1 MIGERIRAARK
12 AQGLSLRALAERIG
26 LSHEMIRRYEQGKAT
41 PSESA
46 LLALAD
52 ALGRKPNYF
61 LRPTLIGEIKPVS
74 RLKRTLLAS
83 QRAMMILQVQDWLE
97 RYLIIERILGLNTR
111 FEFPEGFPY
120 PVRQMEDVEQAA
132 VALRNAWQVGL
143 DPIANLVE
151 LLEERG
157 LRVGALSGF
166 DGFDGCAF
174 EVEVGD
180 CRQPV
185 LVYAD
190 NYPGDRQRFS
200 IARELGH
207 IMLRVEG
214 NLNAEKVASC
224 FAGAFLA
231 PQPSVMRELAEM
243 GSTLTLSELA
253 HLKRKY
259 GMSMQAWVYRLRN
272 LDLISE
278 WSASRVFKAFQECG
292 WHETEPGEPYPAESP
307 RRFENLVLA
316 AYEEEVITTSRASE
330 LLNLRYIEFL
340 NRYQHLRGGASIALR
355 CRYKRV
361 DQPSQRKP
369 AVASSIAG

>member
-12 AQGLSLRALAERIG
+12 AQGLSLRALAERVG

-52 ALGRKPNYF
+52 ALGRSPDYF
-61 LRPTLIGEIKPVS
+61 LRPALVGEIKPMF
-74 RLKRTLLAS
+74 RLKRKQTARQHALIIA
-83 QRAMMILQVQDWLE
+83 QIQYWLD
-97 RYLIIERILGLNTR
+97 RYLIIEQILGLDTR
-111 FEFPEGFPY
+111 FEFPDGFPY

-132 VALRNAWQVGL
+132 IALRNTWQVGL

-190 NYPGDRQRFS
+190 NYPGDRQRFG
-200 IARELGH
+200 IAHGLGH
-207 IMLRVEG
+207 LMLRVEG
-214 NLNAEKVASC
+214 NLNEEDVVNR

-231 PQPSVMRELAEM
+231 PQPSVMRELAAM

-259 GMSMQAWVYRLRN
+259 GMSMQAWVYRLRD
-272 LDLISE
+272 LGLISE

-292 WHETEPGEPYPAESP
+292 WHKTEPGEPYPAEVP
-307 RRFENLVLA
+307 CRFESLVLA
-316 AYEEEVITTSRASE
+316 AYEEEIITTSRASE
-330 LLNLRYIEFL
+330 LLNISYSEFL
-340 NRYQHLRGGASIALR
+340 SRYQHLRGGASIALR
-355 CRYKRV
+355 RGYERLDKSA
-361 DQPSQRKP
+361 QGWHP
-369 AVASSIAG
+369 ARSAAAD

>member
-1 MIGERIRAARK
+1 
-12 AQGLSLRALAERIG
+12 
-26 LSHEMIRRYEQGKAT
+26 
-41 PSESA
+41 
-46 LLALAD
+46 
-52 ALGRKPNYF
+52 
-61 LRPTLIGEIKPVS
+61 
-74 RLKRTLLAS
+74 
-83 QRAMMILQVQDWLE
+83 MMILQVQDWLE